1 MQIALLLL
9 IVAVL
14 MLAFAAL
21 RYARNK
27 RADESEQDGLHVR
40 RIGDGLKRLRENMEK
55 YRLMTRQLL
64 DETADDALLEAALSN
79 LWAKMAPDLSDAQE
93 VVARLSTER
102 QLVYALYSV
111 TGEIRQQGFAGLR
124 DSADDAL
131 APAALS
137 ALEMLQ
143 MQQSAQLLRQGLE
156 AYGSEWDD
164 PYLEAFQGEQGKE
177 RMVAYIRSHPDG
189 FCDLV

>member
-111 TGEIRQQGFAGLR
+111 TGEIRQQGFAGLK

-156 AYGSEWDD
+156 AYGGEWDD